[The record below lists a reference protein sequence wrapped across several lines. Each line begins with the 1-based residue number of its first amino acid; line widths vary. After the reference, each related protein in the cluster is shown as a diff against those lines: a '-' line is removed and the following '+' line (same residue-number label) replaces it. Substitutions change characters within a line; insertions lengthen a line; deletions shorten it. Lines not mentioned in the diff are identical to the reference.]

1 MTAPKPF
8 TELHPIEASSIPR
21 PGTEQYQKHL
31 DELIAAA
38 TEIIDST
45 PQWKSRGKH
54 HNGLVEIRER
64 VDWRGKRNWFLR
76 RSVHKDISFETFKVR
91 FLNAVVV

>member
-21 PGTEQYQKHL
+21 PGTEEYQKHL

-45 PQWKSRGKH
+45 PQWKLRGKH

-76 RSVHKDISFETFKVR
+76 RSVHKDISFETFKVS
-91 FLNAVVV
+91 FLKAVVV